1 MGRKKKLPKIEVHSV
16 ANGYVMTIEGHRQE
30 YIYFS
35 PEKLM
40 EGVMVHI
47 GLKMTDQLSA
57 ETISSFIDS
66 ALQWNDLKKS
76 TAEINRLKN
85 ELNNLR
91 RNRNGLA
98 TRLIQERDRILV
110 LLEFCRSVVIGK
122 HGLTDAI
129 ARLNSQVGKLHGL
142 HKLTPKELG
151 VKSDNITDYDG
162 EEEED

>member
-1 MGRKKKLPKIEVHSV
+1 MGRTKKLPHISV
-16 ANGYVMTIEGHRQE
+16 STQKNGYSLTIEGHRKE
-30 YIYFS
+30 YFYFS

-40 EGVMVHI
+40 EGIMVHI
-47 GLKMTDQLSA
+47 GLKMTDELST
-57 ETISSFIDS
+57 ETITSFIDS

-91 RNRNGLA
+91 RNCNGLA

-151 VKSDNITDYDG
+151 VKSDNITDYYG